1 MTTADHKEERNAE
14 KRGEARR
21 DAEKEPLIHPP
32 RLSASSLRVPPRS
45 SSPGPLL
52 LGLLVGAIAILAGLI
67 LGFGGP
73 VAGAAV
79 ALGGLAAL
87 LVLRNLELG
96 FFAVITVVALLPFAT
111 LPFDIGLTPT
121 FLDFALG
128 AAVLVWLMGIVS
140 GRQRELV
147 TAPVTL
153 PLLLFIIVAVFAFIF
168 GLANGPLTPT
178 LLRKFAE
185 LLISLG
191 FVLVVIDYCRTW
203 PRLER
208 LVKFLL
214 LMGGAA
220 AALAIV
226 LWLLPDATANSA
238 LNALSRLGYPSGW
251 VIRYIEE
258 NPELSERAI
267 GTSVDPNSLGGLLL
281 MIGALV
287 GPQVVTKRPILPRPL
302 VLLIAGLV
310 VVALILTF
318 SRGAMLGL
326 AAGLGFVAVAR
337 YRRLLPWLAV
347 AALLLLFLP
356 ITQAYIA
363 RFVEGFQGTDL
374 ATQMRFGEY
383 KDALILIGRYPIFG
397 VGFAGAPDVD
407 VYLAVASVYF
417 TIAGRMGLL
426 GLVAFLG
433 VVGTVFGYA
442 FRHRHVFVRSR
453 ALQRGHEKEERA
465 VRSRALQRGLGEE
478 DRAKAL
484 YYEPDHERRDAVWLG
499 LHAALVGALVAG
511 VFDHYLFNM
520 DFHHAVTI
528 FWMVLGLAVGSTRL
542 GVEEERNAEKRGEKT
557 RRGAEEET
565 SVSSSAGAL

>member
-1 MTTADHKEERNAE
+1 
-14 KRGEARR
+14 
-21 DAEKEPLIHPP
+21 
-32 RLSASSLRVPPRS
+32 V
-45 SSPGPLL
+45 
-52 LGLLVGAIAILAGLI
+52 V

-79 ALGGLAAL
+79 ALGGLAAV

-96 FFAVITVVALLPFAT
+96 FFAVIAVVALLPFAT

-128 AAVLVWLMGIVS
+128 AAVLVWLMGVVS

-147 TAPVTL
+147 TAPVVI

-185 LLISLG
+185 LLLSLG

-220 AALAIV
+220 AALAIG
-226 LWLLPDATANSA
+226 LWLLPDDTANSA
-238 LNALSRLGYPSGW
+238 LNALARLGYPGGW

-287 GPQVVTKRPILPRPL
+287 GPQVVTRRPILPRPL
-302 VLLIAGLV
+302 IWLIAGLV
-310 VVALILTF
+310 VVALVLTF

-326 AAGLGFVAVAR
+326 AAGLGFVALTR
-337 YRRLLPWLAV
+337 YRRLLPWLVV

-426 GLVAFLG
+426 GLLAFFG

-442 FRHRHVFVRSR
+442 FRHRRVFRGEVRSD
-453 ALQRGHEKEERA
+453 ALQRGSGEEERA
-465 VRSRALQRGLGEE
+465 KALDYEPKRGGVRSDALQRGSGEE
-478 DRAKAL
+478 ERAKAL
-484 YYEPDHERRDAVWLG
+484 DYEPEGRDAVWLG

-528 FWMVLGLAVGSTRL
+528 FWLVLGLAVGSTRL
-542 GVEEERNAEKRGEKT
+542 GVEEAENPQIT
-557 RRGAEEET
+557 QI
-565 SVSSSAGAL
+565 SQI

>member
-1 MTTADHKEERNAE
+1 MMMNQE
-14 KRGEARR
+14 KRDTENHGGEREGHGGR
-21 DAEKEPLIHPP
+21 VEVSS
-32 RLSASSLRVPPRS
+32 SAALPSALRVPSRP
-45 SSPGPLL
+45 SSPGPLA
-52 LGLLVGAIAILAGLI
+52 LGLLVGATAVLAGVVLA
-67 LGFGGP
+67 FGGP

-79 ALGGLAAL
+79 ALGGLAAVL
-87 LVLRNLELG
+87 MLRNLELG
-96 FFAVITVVALLPFAT
+96 FFAVIGVVALLPFAT

-128 AAVLVWLMGIVS
+128 AAVLVWLMGIVT

-147 TAPVTL
+147 TAPVVA

-220 AALAIV
+220 AALAIA
-226 LWLLPDATANSA
+226 LWLLPDATANDA
-238 LNALSRLGYPSGW
+238 LNALSRLGYPGGW

-258 NPELSERAI
+258 NPALSERAI

-281 MIGALV
+281 MIGALI
-287 GPQVVTKRPILPRPL
+287 GPQVVTKRPLFRRPL

-310 VVALILTF
+310 VVALVLTF

-356 ITQAYIA
+356 ITQDYIA

-383 KDALILIGRYPIFG
+383 KDALILIGRYPVFG

-426 GLVAFLG
+426 GLLAFFG
-433 VVGTVFGYA
+433 VMGTVFAYA
-442 FRHRHVFVRSR
+442 LRHRR
-453 ALQRGHEKEERA
+453 AHLETEFLPRNSVSK
-465 VRSRALQRGLGEE
+465 
-478 DRAKAL
+478 
-484 YYEPDHERRDAVWLG
+484 DAVWLG
-499 LHAALVGALVAG
+499 LHAALIGALVAG

-528 FWMVLGLAVGSTRL
+528 FWMVLGMAVASTRL
-542 GVEEERNAEKRGEKT
+542 GVDVAQDSYPVHGRGT
-557 RRGAEEET
+557 G
-565 SVSSSAGAL
+565 

>member
-1 MTTADHKEERNAE
+1 MTEKLGARGQGLGAREEKKDME
-14 KRGEARR
+14 K
-21 DAEKEPLIHPP
+21 P
-32 RLSASSLRVPPRS
+32 RASA
-45 SSPGPLL
+45 PGPFL
-52 LGLLVGAIAILAGLI
+52 LGLLVGLTAVLAGVVLA
-67 LGFGGP
+67 FGGP

-79 ALGGLAAL
+79 ALGGLAA
-87 LVLRNLELG
+87 VLMLRRLELG
-96 FFAVITVVALLPFAT
+96 FFAVIAVVALLPFAT

-128 AAVLVWLMGIVS
+128 AAVLVWLLGIVS

-147 TAPVTL
+147 TAPVAM
-153 PLLLFIIVAVFAFIF
+153 PLLLFIIVAIFAFIF

-191 FVLVVIDYCRTW
+191 FVLVIIDYCRTW

-220 AALAIV
+220 AALAIA
-226 LWLLPDATANSA
+226 LWLLPDATANDA
-238 LNALSRLGYPSGW
+238 LNALGRLGYPGGW

-258 NPELSERAI
+258 NPALSERAI

-281 MIGALV
+281 MIGALI
-287 GPQVVTKRPILPRPL
+287 GPQVVTKRPIFRRPL

-310 VVALILTF
+310 VVALVLTF

-326 AAGLGFVAVAR
+326 AAGLGFVALAR

-356 ITQAYIA
+356 ITQVYIA

-426 GLVAFLG
+426 GLLAFFG
-433 VVGTVFGYA
+433 VIGTVFAYA
-442 FRHRHVFVRSR
+442 FRHRR
-453 ALQRGHEKEERA
+453 AGHLETEF
-465 VRSRALQRGLGEE
+465 LG
-478 DRAKAL
+478 RNSVS
-484 YYEPDHERRDAVWLG
+484 RDAVWLG

-528 FWMVLGLAVGSTRL
+528 FWMVLGMAVASTRL
-542 GVEEERNAEKRGEKT
+542 G
-557 RRGAEEET
+557 
-565 SVSSSAGAL
+565 SVAQDSYPVGSGTG